1 MKLEVSLGDLWR
13 RYRPEDLAQ
22 VSEDDIART
31 LDWSERVAVVQCD
44 GVTSC
49 EAAEAL
55 ASDQLG
61 YVPSLLARSAVK
73 GLFSCSHCSHP
84 GTAGYKTG
92 NQKR

>member
-1 MKLEVSLGDLWR
+1 MKLEASLGDLWR

-22 VSEDDIART
+22 VSDDDIART

-44 GVTSC
+44 GMLGS

-55 ASDQLG
+55 ASEQLG
-61 YVPSLLARSAVK
+61 YVPSVLARTAAK
-73 GLFSCSHCSHP
+73 ALFSSSQCSHP
-84 GTAGYKTG
+84 GTAGDKTG